1 MIHFAINCRA
11 KKNVRTHLSIFL
23 LPMSTVLFFLFP
35 IIFLFS
41 FCLWH
46 LLFVCVFLTYVLCAF
61 FPRVSGIFLI
71 FLPASSSI
79 HHHCATFLSLV
90 FLWPSSFWRTLHIFP
105 RLFRRV
111 KRTKQKLSYTLM
123 LSQQT
128 EDAKRP
134 RKTTTKPNDNNK
146 IKIYENFIVS
156 CAYIFTL
163 FSFCRQVIGWCVQKK
178 KEKERLFI

>member
-1 MIHFAINCRA
+1 
-11 KKNVRTHLSIFL
+11 
-23 LPMSTVLFFLFP
+23 
-35 IIFLFS
+35 
-41 FCLWH
+41 
-46 LLFVCVFLTYVLCAF
+46 
-61 FPRVSGIFLI
+61 
-71 FLPASSSI
+71 
-79 HHHCATFLSLV
+79 
-90 FLWPSSFWRTLHIFP
+90 
-105 RLFRRV
+105 
-111 KRTKQKLSYTLM
+111 M

-178 KEKERLFI
+178 KRKRASIYLKDNRFECLYVCLCVKRKVAFFNTRERHKLCLRKCPSDLLLAKEKYKKKRCFLFFSDFLSIVLELPSPVWSAASALFPSPFVSRGFSSSFLL